1 VIVPVILS
9 GGSGTRLW
17 PLSREHSPK
26 QFLSLAGSYSLF
38 QRALERAALISD
50 RASIIVC
57 NEEHRFLVAEQLR
70 QMNTQGRIMLEPV
83 GRNTAPAIALAAF
96 QALRDS
102 GAGDVDSRLRGN
114 DETKTG
120 AGEKNSG
127 NGEKNRG
134 SGEAPV
140 LLVLAADHVI
150 KDTAA
155 FQKAAAALLPEV
167 QAGKFGTLGIVPTE
181 VATGYG
187 YIKAGSMDSRLRGN
201 DKLGDEAGLYT
212 VEQFVEKPDMTTAQA
227 YFDEGAALSGSYK
240 WLWNSG
246 MFMVRAD
253 RYLEEL
259 KRFSPEIYMACEA
272 AMANTQSDFDFVRVD
287 AETFKTCPDDSID
300 YAVMEPLCSLDN
312 GAQGNGSQAGEPQ
325 VVVAPLD
332 AGWSDVGSWAAL
344 WDIAEKCDNGNAII
358 NMKGHAGKG
367 TGDTILEDTRNS
379 LISTSDRLV
388 TTLGVDDL
396 VIVDTK
402 DALLVAH
409 KDKVQDVKKI
419 VAEIKARGGQQHR
432 QYREVYRPWGIYDS
446 IGSGVTSSGKQYQ
459 VKRITVKPGAKLSV
473 QMHHHRAEHWVVVSG
488 TAKVTNGDNTFLV
501 TENEST
507 FIPIGQIHA
516 LENPGKVELE
526 MIEVQSGSYLGEDD
540 IVRLE
545 DKYGRA

>member
-1 VIVPVILS
+1 MDINPVPIIPVIMA

-17 PLSREHSPK
+17 PLSRERFPK
-26 QFLSLAGSYSLF
+26 QFLSIAGEQSLF
-38 QRALERAALISD
+38 QQAVLRGGLFSTCPP
-50 RASIIVC
+50 IVVT

-70 QMNTQGRIMLEPV
+70 QLNVQGSILLEPV

-96 QALRDS
+96 QAMKD
-102 GAGDVDSRLRGN
+102 N
-114 DETKTG
+114 T
-120 AGEKNSG
+120 
-127 NGEKNRG
+127 

-155 FQKAAAALLPEV
+155 FQKAAMALLPAV

-181 VATGYG
+181 AATGYG
-187 YIKAGSMDSRLRGN
+187 YIKAGAES
-201 DKLGDEAGLYT
+201 AGLLA
-212 VEQFVEKPDMTTAQA
+212 VEQFVEKPDAETAQS

-240 WLWNSG
+240 WFWNSG
-246 MFMVRAD
+246 MFMIRAD

-259 KRFSPEIYMACEA
+259 KRFSPDMFAACEA
-272 AMANTQSDFDFVRVD
+272 AMANTQQDLDFIRVD
-287 AETFKTCPDDSID
+287 KEAFVKCPDDSID
-300 YAVMEPLCSLDN
+300 YAVMEPLCSQDN
-312 GAQGNGSQAGEPQ
+312 GSLEGEPQ
-325 VVVAPLD
+325 VVVAPLE
-332 AGWSDVGSWAAL
+332 AGWSDVGSWSAL
-344 WDIAEKCDNGNAII
+344 WEIAEKCENGNSIF
-358 NMKGHAGKG
+358 NLGGHAGAGKAE
-367 TGDTILEDTRNS
+367 TILEDTRNS
-379 LISTSDRLV
+379 LISTSDRMV

-409 KDKVQDVKKI
+409 RDKVQDVKKI
-419 VAEIKARGGQQHR
+419 VAQIKAQGGTQH
-432 QYREVYRPWGIYDS
+432 QLHREVYRPWGRYDS
-446 IGSGVTSSGKQYQ
+446 IDFGVTSSGERYQ

-488 TAKVTNGDNTFLV
+488 SAKVTNGDKTFLV

-540 IVRLE
+540 IVRFE

>member
-1 VIVPVILS
+1 MIPVIMA

-17 PLSREHSPK
+17 PLSRTAFPK
-26 QFLSLAGSYSLF
+26 QFLSLGYDMTMLQQTLARLNGLSDV
-38 QRALERAALISD
+38 APIVIS
-50 RASIIVC
+50 

-70 QMNTQGRIMLEPV
+70 QMDVQGSILLEPV

-96 QALRDS
+96 QALKD
-102 GAGDVDSRLRGN
+102 N
-114 DETKTG
+114 T
-120 AGEKNSG
+120 
-127 NGEKNRG
+127 

-181 VATGYG
+181 AATGYG
-187 YIKAGSMDSRLRGN
+187 YIKAGTES
-201 DKLGDEAGLYT
+201 AGLYA
-212 VEQFVEKPDMTTAQA
+212 VEQFVEKPDAATAQE
-227 YFDEGAALSGSYK
+227 YLDSGSYY
-240 WLWNSG
+240 WNSG

-259 KRFSPEIYMACEA
+259 KRFSPDMYAACEA

-287 AETFKTCPDDSID
+287 AEAFKACPDDSID
-300 YAVMEPLCSLDN
+300 YAVMEPLCALE
-312 GAQGNGSQAGEPQ
+312 GEPQ

-332 AGWSDVGSWAAL
+332 AGWSDVGSWSAL
-344 WDIAEKCDNGNAII
+344 WEIAEKCEHGNAVL
-358 NMKGHAGKG
+358 HAGKG
-367 TGDTILEDTRNS
+367 TGDTILNDTRNS
-379 LISTSDRLV
+379 LVSTSDRLV

-396 VIVDTK
+396 IIVDTK

-419 VAEIKARGGQQHR
+419 VAEIKARGGQQHH
-432 QYREVYRPWGIYDS
+432 QHREVYRPWGIYDS
-446 IGSGVTSSGKQYQ
+446 IDNGERYQ

-488 TAKVTNGDNTFLV
+488 TAKVTNGDDTFLV

-507 FIPIGQIHA
+507 YIPIGQIHA

-540 IVRLE
+540 IVRFE

>member
-1 VIVPVILS
+1 MIPVIMA

-17 PLSREHSPK
+17 PLSRTAFPK
-26 QFLSLAGSYSLF
+26 QFLSLGYDQTMLQQTVARLDGLSSVSGLND
-38 QRALERAALISD
+38 AAP
-50 RASIIVC
+50 IIIT
-57 NEEHRFLVAEQLR
+57 NEDHRFLVAEQLR
-70 QMNTQGRIMLEPV
+70 QMNRDASILLEPV

-96 QALRDS
+96 QAMKD
-102 GAGDVDSRLRGN
+102 N
-114 DETKTG
+114 T
-120 AGEKNSG
+120 
-127 NGEKNRG
+127 

-155 FQKAAAALLPEV
+155 FQKAAAALLPAV

-181 VATGYG
+181 AATGYG
-187 YIKAGSMDSRLRGN
+187 YIKAGTES
-201 DKLGDEAGLYT
+201 AGLYA
-212 VEQFVEKPDMTTAQA
+212 VEQFVEKPDAATAQA

-246 MFMVRAD
+246 MFMIRAD

-259 KRFSPEIYMACEA
+259 KRFSPEMFAACEE
-272 AMANTQSDFDFVRVD
+272 AMANTQQDLDFIRVD
-287 AETFKTCPDDSID
+287 KDAFVKCPDDSID
-300 YAVMEPLCSLDN
+300 YAVMEPLCSQD
-312 GAQGNGSQAGEPQ
+312 NGSQDNGSQNSGSKAGEPQ
-325 VVVAPLD
+325 VVVAPLE
-332 AGWSDVGSWAAL
+332 AGWSDVGSWSAL
-344 WDIAEKCDNGNAII
+344 WEIADKCEHGNSVL
-358 NMKGHAGKG
+358 HAGAGKAE
-367 TGDTILEDTRNS
+367 TILEDTRNS
-379 LISTSDRLV
+379 LISTSDRMV

-409 KDKVQDVKKI
+409 RDKVQDVKKI
-419 VAEIKARGGQQHR
+419 VAQIKAQGGTQH
-432 QYREVYRPWGIYDS
+432 QLHREVYRPWGRYDS
-446 IGSGVTSSGKQYQ
+446 IDNGERYQ

-488 TAKVTNGDNTFLV
+488 TAQVTNGDETFLV

-507 FIPIGQIHA
+507 FIPIGQVHA

-540 IVRLE
+540 IVRFE

>member
-1 VIVPVILS
+1 MVPVALIPVIMA

-17 PLSREHSPK
+17 PLSRTAFPK
-26 QFLSLAGSYSLF
+26 QFLSLGYDKTMLQQTVARLDGLSGLNG
-38 QRALERAALISD
+38 LNDAAP
-50 RASIIVC
+50 IVIT

-70 QMNTQGRIMLEPV
+70 QMNVQGSILLEPV

-96 QALRDS
+96 QALKD
-102 GAGDVDSRLRGN
+102 N
-114 DETKTG
+114 T
-120 AGEKNSG
+120 
-127 NGEKNRG
+127 

-155 FQKAAAALLPEV
+155 FQKAAMALLPAV

-181 VATGYG
+181 AATGYG
-187 YIKAGSMDSRLRGN
+187 YIKAGAES
-201 DKLGDEAGLYT
+201 AGLFA
-212 VEQFVEKPDMTTAQA
+212 VEQFVEKPDAATAQE
-227 YFDEGAALSGSYK
+227 YLDSGSYY
-240 WLWNSG
+240 WNSG

-259 KRFSPEIYMACEA
+259 KRFSPEMYAACEA

-287 AETFKTCPDDSID
+287 AEAFKACPDDSID
-300 YAVMEPLCSLDN
+300 YAVMEPLCS
-312 GAQGNGSQAGEPQ
+312 QGDGSINNGSQAGEPQ

-332 AGWSDVGSWAAL
+332 AGWSDVGSWSAL
-344 WDIAEKCDNGNAII
+344 WEIAEKCENGNAVL
-358 NMKGHAGKG
+358 HAGKG
-367 TGDTILEDTRNS
+367 NGDTILNDTRNS
-379 LISTSDRLV
+379 LVSTSDRLV

-396 VIVDTK
+396 IIVDTK
-402 DALLVAH
+402 DALLIAH

-419 VAEIKARGGQQHR
+419 VAEIKARGGQQHH
-432 QYREVYRPWGIYDS
+432 QHREVYRPWGVYDS
-446 IGSGVTSSGKQYQ
+446 IDNGERYQ

-488 TAKVTNGDNTFLV
+488 TAKVTNGDKTFLV

-540 IVRLE
+540 IVRFE

>member
-1 VIVPVILS
+1 MIPVILA
-9 GGSGTRLW
+9 GGSGERLW
-17 PLSREHSPK
+17 PLSGQSFPK
-26 QFLSLAGSYSLF
+26 QFLDLAGDKSLI
-38 QRALERAALISD
+38 QQTVKRAASVSD
-50 RASIIVC
+50 TAPIVIV
-57 NEEHRFLVAEQLR
+57 NDEHRFLMAEQLR
-70 QMNTQGRIMLEPV
+70 QVGQNASILLEPV

-96 QALRDS
+96 QAMKD
-102 GAGDVDSRLRGN
+102 N
-114 DETKTG
+114 T
-120 AGEKNSG
+120 
-127 NGEKNRG
+127 

-150 KDTAA
+150 RDTAA
-155 FQKAAAALLPEV
+155 FHKATAALLPEV

-181 VATGYG
+181 AATGYG

-212 VEQFVEKPDMTTAQA
+212 VEQFVEKPDATTAQA

-259 KRFSPEIYMACEA
+259 KRFSPEMYAACEA
-272 AMANTQSDFDFVRVD
+272 AMANTESDFDFVRVD
-287 AETFKTCPDDSID
+287 AEAFKACPDDSID
-300 YAVMEPLCSLDN
+300 YAVMEPLCSLE
-312 GAQGNGSQAGEPQ
+312 GEPQ

-332 AGWSDVGSWAAL
+332 AGWSDVGSWSAL
-344 WDIAEKCDNGNAII
+344 WDISEKCDNGNAII

-367 TGDTILEDTRNS
+367 TGDTILNDSRNS

-419 VAEIKARGGQQHR
+419 VAEIKARGGQQQHR
-432 QYREVYRPWGIYDS
+432 QHREVYRPWGIYDS
-446 IGSGVTSSGKQYQ
+446 IGSGVTCSGKQYQ

-488 TAKVTNGDNTFLV
+488 TAKVTNGDKTFLV
-501 TENEST
+501 KENEST
-507 FIPIGQIHA
+507 YIPIGQIHA

-540 IVRLE
+540 IVRFE

>member
-1 VIVPVILS
+1 MIKIIPVIMA

-17 PLSREHSPK
+17 PLSRTAFPK
-26 QFLSLAGSYSLF
+26 QFLSLGYDQTMLQQTLARLNGLSDV
-38 QRALERAALISD
+38 APIVIS
-50 RASIIVC
+50 

-96 QALRDS
+96 QALKDNTS
-102 GAGDVDSRLRGN
+102 GA
-114 DETKTG
+114 
-120 AGEKNSG
+120 
-127 NGEKNRG
+127 
-134 SGEAPV
+134 APV

-181 VATGYG
+181 AATGYG
-187 YIKAGSMDSRLRGN
+187 YIKAGAES
-201 DKLGDEAGLYT
+201 AGLYA
-212 VEQFVEKPDMTTAQA
+212 VEQFVEKPDAATAQE
-227 YFDEGAALSGSYK
+227 YLDTGSYY
-240 WLWNSG
+240 WNSG

-259 KRFSPEIYMACEA
+259 KRFSPNMYAACEA

-287 AETFKTCPDDSID
+287 AEAFKACPDDSID
-300 YAVMEPLCSLDN
+300 YAVMEPLCSLD
-312 GAQGNGSQAGEPQ
+312 NGSQAGEPQ

-332 AGWSDVGSWAAL
+332 AGWSDVGSWSAL
-344 WDIAEKCDNGNAII
+344 WDIAEKCEHGNAVL
-358 NMKGHAGKG
+358 HAGKG
-367 TGDTILEDTRNS
+367 TGDTILNDTRNS
-379 LISTSDRLV
+379 LVSTSDRLV

-396 VIVDTK
+396 IIVDTK
-402 DALLVAH
+402 DALLIAH

-419 VAEIKARGGQQHR
+419 VAEIKARGGQQHH
-432 QYREVYRPWGIYDS
+432 QHREVYRPWGVYDS
-446 IGSGVTSSGKQYQ
+446 IDNGERYQ

-488 TAKVTNGDNTFLV
+488 TAKVTNGDKTFLV

-540 IVRLE
+540 IVRFE
-545 DKYGRA
+545 DKYGRV